1 MEPVKLQHRLEQLFA
16 PDDRAEAETLLEREC
31 GAGQLFI
38 DAKDRETILRV
49 RCAVLKLSAG
59 SLPALREAVR
69 VARED
74 WRDSLVS
81 AGFGHRV
88 LAHREWFESGGMS

>member
-1 MEPVKLQHRLEQLFA
+1 MEPIELQHRLEQLFA
-16 PDDRAEAETLLEREC
+16 PGDRAEAETLLEREC
-31 GAGQLFI
+31 GASQLFI

-49 RCAVLKLSAG
+49 HCAVLKLSAG
-59 SLPALREAVR
+59 SLPALREAIR

-74 WRDSLVS
+74 WRDSLVG

-88 LAHREWFESGGMS
+88 LAHREWMGPEGKS